1 MFQIC
6 LALCLST
13 RRPQVSCRLP
23 TPTFSIAREQ
33 QRCAMDSGCYS
44 LQNTFPTIEVCLREH
59 VGISS
64 PSRVSLR
71 SINQVKTAM
80 HYRQSHTGSKA
91 FAFLACFIVALLGS
105 IFYRRIIRSKFYLLF
120 ARRIGLRSSPSSSN
134 FDHRYQ
140 LLSAVVVDDPLSSSD
155 TYSNGK
161 PSPMLSSFYK
171 GRPRNM

>member
-6 LALCLST
+6 LALCLSA
-13 RRPQVSCRLP
+13 RRSQVSCRLP
-23 TPTFSIAREQ
+23 TPPVSIAREQ

-44 LQNTFPTIEVCLREH
+44 LQNTFPTIEVRLPMH
-59 VGISS
+59 VGMSS
-64 PSRVSLR
+64 LPFVCSR

-80 HYRQSHTGSKA
+80 HYRQSHTGSKT
-91 FAFLACFIVALLGS
+91 FAFLACFIIALIGS
-105 IFYRRIIRSKFYLLF
+105 VFYRRLVRSKFYVLF
-120 ARRIGLRSSPSSSN
+120 ARRVGLRSSPSSSN

-140 LLSAVVVDDPLSSSD
+140 LLSAVVVEDPLSSSN

>member
-13 RRPQVSCRLP
+13 RRSQVSCQLP

-33 QRCAMDSGCYS
+33 QRCAMDSGCYP
-44 LQNTFPTIEVCLREH
+44 LQNTFPTIEVCLHTH
-59 VGISS
+59 VGMSS
-64 PSRVSLR
+64 LPLVCSR
-71 SINQVKTAM
+71 SINQVKTAT

-91 FAFLACFIVALLGS
+91 FAFLVCFIVALLGS
-105 IFYRRIIRSKFYLLF
+105 IFYRRIVRSKFYVLF
-120 ARRIGLRSSPSSSN
+120 ARRVGLRSSPSSSN

-140 LLSAVVVDDPLSSSD
+140 LLSAVVVDDSSSSSN